1 MIVSISKELY
11 PDLLTI
17 ALQDIGAMY
26 QPAIQDEFEDISRG
40 KSFGVCAMEN
50 GVPAG
55 YAVVR
60 KTVNTYH
67 LLTLAVDKQHRG
79 KGYGT
84 QMLDSIF
91 AEIERQ
97 GGKILNVV
105 TDADANESLRFY
117 LKNGF
122 ALTGIVQDEFIPGV
136 AQAHLTRRAG
146 YSPNSYGKAP
156 MSLAMS

>member
-1 MIVSISKELY
+1 MIVPIANELF
-11 PDLLTI
+11 PSLVKI
-17 ALQDIGAMY
+17 ALQDIGSMY
-26 QPAIQDEFEDISRG
+26 QAAIHDELEDILRG
-40 KSFGVCAMEN
+40 KNFGVCAMDN
-50 GVPAG
+50 GEPVG
-55 YAVVR
+55 YAVAR
-60 KTVNTYH
+60 KSVDTYH
-67 LLTLAVDKQHRG
+67 LLTLAVDERHRG
-79 KGYGT
+79 KGYGSL
-84 QMLDSIF
+84 MLDSIF

-146 YSPNSYGKAP
+146 YRPA
-156 MSLAMS
+156 L

>member
-1 MIVSISKELY
+1 MIVPIVNELF
-11 PDLLTI
+11 PNLVKI
-17 ALQDIGAMY
+17 ALQDIGSMY
-26 QPAIQDEFEDISRG
+26 QTAIHDELEDIAHGRN
-40 KSFGVCAMEN
+40 FGVCAMDNDEP
-50 GVPAG
+50 VG
-55 YAVVR
+55 YAVAR
-60 KTVNTYH
+60 KTVDTYH
-67 LLTLAVDKQHRG
+67 LLTLAVDEKHRG
-79 KGYGT
+79 KGYGSM
-84 QMLDSIF
+84 MLDSIF

-146 YSPNSYGKAP
+146 YKPYS
-156 MSLAMS
+156 

>member
-1 MIVSISKELY
+1 MIVPIDNELF
-11 PDLLTI
+11 PSLVKI
-17 ALQDIGAMY
+17 ALQDIGSMY
-26 QPAIQDEFEDISRG
+26 QAAIHDELDDIARG
-40 KSFGVCAMEN
+40 KNFGVCAMDN
-50 GVPAG
+50 GEPVG
-55 YAVVR
+55 YAVAR
-60 KTVNTYH
+60 KTVDTYH
-67 LLTLAVDKQHRG
+67 LLTLAVDEQHRG
-79 KGYGT
+79 KGFGSL
-84 QMLDSIF
+84 MLDSIF

-146 YSPNSYGKAP
+146 YRPFS
-156 MSLAMS
+156 

>member
-1 MIVSISKELY
+1 MIVSISKELHTN
-11 PDLLTI
+11 LIKI
-17 ALQDIGAMY
+17 ALQDIGSMY
-26 QPAIQDEFEDISRG
+26 EAAIRDELEDIARG
-40 KSFGVCAMEN
+40 KNFGVCAMDN
-50 GVPAG
+50 GEPVG
-55 YAVVR
+55 YAIVR
-60 KTVNTYH
+60 KTVDTYH
-67 LLTLAVDKQHRG
+67 LLTLAVNKAHRS
-79 KGYGT
+79 KGFGSL
-84 QMLDSIF
+84 MLDSIF

-146 YSPNSYGKAP
+146 YRPFS
-156 MSLAMS
+156 